1 MQQADK
7 DDHCTSK
14 GHAKTFL
21 NSLPCGGWIGL
32 WILSEPLRNH
42 NARLKIRYNA
52 YIWFGNRSRTTAGHD
67 AGHTIADAAPHNR
80 PALFNRRFIGWP
92 FRFQWIT
99 FMIVH
104 FASRIFI
111 EREFAFGD

>member
-52 YIWFGNRSRTTAGHD
+52 YICSATD
-67 AGHTIADAAPHNR
+67 
-80 PALFNRRFIGWP
+80 PARQRDMMP
-92 FRFQWIT
+92 DTQ
-99 FMIVH
+99 
-104 FASRIFI
+104 
-111 EREFAFGD
+111 